1 MTAHVDPRSAAKTP
15 FDLYRAIWRWHFYA
29 GLLVLPFLITLS
41 ITGALYLFKDEID
54 AIVHADV
61 KRVAVQ
67 QSVQTPAAQVSAALD
82 AHPGTALKYTA
93 PATPESSAEVTVRTT
108 NDERLAVYVN
118 PYTGRVLGA
127 LDDRGTIMWTVRKLH
142 SFKLFGATPRK
153 LIEITGGFAILL
165 VLTGV
170 YLWWPRTNARGGV
183 VSVRG
188 APQKRVFWRDL
199 HAVTGLFVGAFIL
212 FLAITGMPWSGV
224 WGAQVNQWANGNNF
238 GYPAGVRTEVPMSS
252 TQLSEQAPTSWSLEQ
267 AQVPESTESTEST
280 GQADIGLNEAVATF
294 ERLGLHSGFAVSLPT
309 TPTGVYSGS
318 VYPDD
323 VSQQRVVHLDRYSGE
338 PLVDMR
344 YADYGPLGR
353 WLEFGINVHM
363 GQQFGRANQLL
374 FLAVCVA
381 IILLCVS
388 AGVMWWKRRPK
399 GGLGVPPLPR
409 DKRAFRGI
417 LAILVGGGV
426 LFPLTGAA
434 ILVML
439 LIDGFVVRPLQQR
452 RLAAR
457 GA

>member
-1 MTAHVDPRSAAKTP
+1 MTSHVDPRSAAKTP
-15 FDLYRAIWRWHFYA
+15 FDLYRAVWRWHFYA

-41 ITGALYLFKDEID
+41 ITGALYLFHDEID
-54 AIVHADV
+54 ALVHADV
-61 KRVAVQ
+61 KRVA
-67 QSVQTPAAQVSAALD
+67 AQETTQPPSTLVSAALD
-82 AHPGTALKYTA
+82 AHPGTALKYTD
-93 PATPESSAEVTVRTT
+93 PETPESSAEITVSTAEG
-108 NDERLAVYVN
+108 ERLAVYVN
-118 PYTGRVLGA
+118 PYNAEVLGA
-127 LDDRGTIMWTVRKLH
+127 MDDQSTLMWTVRKLH

-170 YLWWPRTNARGGV
+170 YLWWPRGNAKGGV

-188 APQKRVFWRDL
+188 APKKRVFWRDL

-224 WGAQVNQWANGNNF
+224 WGGQVNQWANGNNF
-238 GYPAGVRTEVPMSS
+238 GYPSGVRVEVPMSDAR
-252 TQLSEQAPTSWSLEQ
+252 LSEETMMSWSMEQ
-267 AQVPESTESTEST
+267 AQIPESTSTSS
-280 GQADIGLNEAVATF
+280 GQAGIGLDEAVSTF
-294 ERLGLHSGFAVSLPT
+294 ETMEMHPGFTVSLPT

-318 VYPDD
+318 VYPNDL
-323 VSQQRVVHLDRYSGE
+323 SQQRVVHLDRYSGE
-338 PLVDMR
+338 PLVDMS

-363 GQQFGRANQLL
+363 GQQFGLANQLL

-399 GGLGVPPLPR
+399 GGLGVPPLPQ

-417 LAILVGGGV
+417 LTILVVGGV

-439 LIDGFVVRPLQQR
+439 FIDWCLVRPLQQR

-457 GA
+457 SA